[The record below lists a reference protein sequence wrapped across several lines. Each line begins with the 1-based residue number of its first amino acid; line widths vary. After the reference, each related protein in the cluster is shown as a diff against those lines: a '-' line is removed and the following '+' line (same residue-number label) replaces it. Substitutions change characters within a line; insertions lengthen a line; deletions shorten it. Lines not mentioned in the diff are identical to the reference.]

1 MSRKLKYWSLL
12 MKCFQ
17 FCIYFICLIPISG
30 TKSRTLARIRPAV
43 LATRAPF
50 SGVLC
55 SKRKDHFLYYYLE
68 THIIL
73 LFQVVG
79 VELWWTN
86 DCDVPNIFNWRSAY
100 VGQKARE
107 CHKCSA
113 RDVLSVLIIEM
124 NKFRSKKQKLHLELS
139 LTRAQQLW
147 VNIPMLFSVRIC
159 PTVLKTWI
167 QNEFYAE

>member
-1 MSRKLKYWSLL
+1 

-79 VELWWTN
+79 VERMIVMSQTSLIEGMLMLAKRPGNVTN
-86 DCDVPNIFNWRSAY
+86 V
-100 VGQKARE
+100 VQ
-107 CHKCSA
+107 
-113 RDVLSVLIIEM
+113 EM
-124 NKFRSKKQKLHLELS
+124 F
-139 LTRAQQLW
+139 
-147 VNIPMLFSVRIC
+147 
-159 PTVLKTWI
+159 
-167 QNEFYAE
+167 